1 MRSYRAP
8 PSFTGEGLTKGLH
21 PSGLLSPETIPEST
35 FLLTMLPVFDTLSEA
50 RELRLKLTR
59 DDLRELVQHQADFI
73 ISQQLP
79 SGAIPWYQ
87 GAITDPWDHVEC
99 AIALDLAG
107 RFDEAVKA
115 YRWSRDTQNP
125 DGSWYSSYPQVKQDD
140 QTKDANFAA
149 YIATGMWFHY
159 LATKDTGLLRK
170 MWPMVE
176 KAIDFA
182 LSLQQPTGEI
192 YWAMSPAG
200 KTWPG
205 AILTSSSCI
214 WHSIRNGLS
223 IGKSLGIDNP
233 DWEKASNKLLS
244 AMREHPELFDR
255 MGENKRRYAMNWFYP
270 VLTGVLKGKEAKQRI
285 DREWNDFIIE
295 NWGCRVAVDE
305 DTTAVAETSELI
317 LALALIDEHE
327 RARMLLDWTLK
338 LRDEKPGF
346 CRGIKFPEKLAC
358 PPDEER
364 ATWTSAALILAI
376 ASLSKV

>member
-1 MRSYRAP
+1 M
-8 PSFTGEGLTKGLH
+8 L
-21 PSGLLSPETIPEST
+21 SG
-35 FLLTMLPVFDTLSEA
+35 FDTLSEA
-50 RELRLKLTR
+50 RELRPKLTR
-59 DDLRELVQHQADFI
+59 DNLQGLVQSQADFI

-107 RFDEAVKA
+107 RSDEAVKA
-115 YRWSRDTQNP
+115 YRWSCDTQNP

-140 QTKDANFAA
+140 QTRDTNFAS

-159 LATKDTGLLRK
+159 LVTKDLGFLRQ

-176 KAIDFA
+176 KAVEFA
-182 LSLQQPTGEI
+182 LSLQQPTGEV
-192 YWAMSPAG
+192 YWAVSPTG

-214 WHSIRNGLS
+214 WHSIRNGIN
-223 IGKSLGIDNP
+223 IGKSLGIDKP
-233 DWEKASNKLLS
+233 DWEEAGNKLLK
-244 AMREHPELFDR
+244 AMREHPELFDK

-270 VLTGVLKGKEAKQRI
+270 VLTGVLKGKEAKKHI
-285 DREWNDFIIE
+285 DREWNDFIID

-317 LALALIDEHE
+317 IALALIGEHK

-338 LRDEKPGF
+338 LRDDKPGF
-346 CRGIKFPEKLAC
+346 CRGIKFPEELAC

-376 ASLSKV
+376 AALSKV

>member
-1 MRSYRAP
+1 M
-8 PSFTGEGLTKGLH
+8 
-21 PSGLLSPETIPEST
+21 
-35 FLLTMLPVFDTLSEA
+35 
-50 RELRLKLTR
+50 TR
-59 DDLRELVQHQADFI
+59 YDLRELVRHQADFI

-107 RFDEAVKA
+107 RFDDAVKA
-115 YRWSRDTQNP
+115 YRWSHDTQNP

-140 QTKDANFAA
+140 QTKDTNFTS
-149 YIATGMWFHY
+149 YIATGIWFHY
-159 LATKDTGLLRK
+159 LATKDVAFLRK

-182 LSLQQPTGEI
+182 LSLQQLTGEI
-192 YWAMSPAG
+192 FWAVSPTG
-200 KTWPG
+200 KSWPG
-205 AILTSSSCI
+205 AMLTQCSCT
-214 WHSIRNGLS
+214 WHSIRNGLG
-223 IGKSLGIDNP
+223 IGKSLGIDKH
-233 DWEKASNKLLS
+233 DWEVASNRLLK

-270 VLTGVLKGKEAKQRI
+270 VLTGVLTGKEAKQRI
-285 DREWNDFIIE
+285 DREWNDFIID
-295 NWGCRVAVDE
+295 NYGCRVAVDE

-317 LALALIDEHE
+317 IALALIDEHE

-338 LRDEKPGF
+338 LRDDKPGF
-346 CRGIKFPEKLAC
+346 CRGIKFPEKVAC

-376 ASLSKV
+376 AALSKA

>member
-1 MRSYRAP
+1 M
-8 PSFTGEGLTKGLH
+8 
-21 PSGLLSPETIPEST
+21 LS
-35 FLLTMLPVFDTLSEA
+35 VFDTLFEA

-79 SGAIPWYQ
+79 SGAIPWYR

-115 YRWSRDTQNP
+115 YRWSYDTQNA

-140 QTKDANFAA
+140 QTKDANFTA
-149 YIATGMWFHY
+149 YIATGIWFHY
-159 LATKDTGLLRK
+159 LATKDAGFLRK

-176 KAIDFA
+176 KAIAFT
-182 LSLQQPTGEI
+182 LSLQQPTGEVF
-192 YWAMSPAG
+192 WAVSPSG

-214 WHSIRNGLS
+214 WHSIRNGVD
-223 IGKSLGIDNP
+223 IAKALGIDKR
-233 DWEKASNKLLS
+233 DWEEAGNRLIK

-270 VLTGVLKGKEAKQRI
+270 VLTGVLKGKQAKECI
-285 DREWNDFIIE
+285 DREWSDFIIE

-317 LALALIDEHE
+317 IALALIDEHKK
-327 RARMLLDWTLK
+327 ARMLLDWTLK
-338 LRDEKPGF
+338 LRDDKPGF
-346 CRGIKFPEKLAC
+346 CRGIKFPEKVVC

-376 ASLSKV
+376 AALSKV

>member
-1 MRSYRAP
+1 
-8 PSFTGEGLTKGLH
+8 LTI
-21 PSGLLSPETIPEST
+21 LSA
-35 FLLTMLPVFDTLSEA
+35 FDTLSEA

-59 DDLRELVQHQADFI
+59 DELQRLVQDQADFI

-79 SGAIPWYQ
+79 SGAIPWFRA
-87 GAITDPWDHVEC
+87 AITDPWDHVEC

-115 YRWSRDTQNP
+115 YEWSHETQNS

-140 QTKDANFAA
+140 QTKDANFIA
-149 YIATGMWFHY
+149 YIATGIWFHY
-159 LATKDTGLLRK
+159 LATKETGFLRK

-176 KAIDFA
+176 KAIDFTS
-182 LSLQQPTGEI
+182 SLQQPTGEVF
-192 YWAMSPAG
+192 WAVSPAG
-200 KTWPG
+200 KAWPG

-214 WHSIRNGLS
+214 WHSFRNGVN
-223 IGKSLGIDNP
+223 IAKSLGIDKRN
-233 DWEKASNKLLS
+233 WEEASYKLLK

-270 VLTGVLKGKEAKQRI
+270 VLTGVLKGKDAKERI
-285 DREWNDFIIE
+285 DRGWNDFIIE

-305 DTTAVAETSELI
+305 DTTAVAETCELI
-317 LALALIDEHE
+317 VALALIGEHKK
-327 RARMLLDWTLK
+327 ARMLLDWTLK
-338 LRDEKPGF
+338 LRDDKPGF
-346 CRGIKFPEKLAC
+346 CRGIKFPEKVAC

-376 ASLSKV
+376 AALSKVRGEFSASF